1 MTQIQSSIFR
11 NRAFVLLF
19 IASIFAVTGFSMF
32 LTTTTWYV
40 ITDLNL
46 PSLLGIVLIVITV
59 PRLVMMTYGG
69 VLADNY
75 KKSTIM
81 FGTNLIQA
89 VLLLIIT
96 LLVWN
101 NAMSLVSLLV
111 LAGLFGMLD
120 AFFGP
125 ASTSLLPKIVDRPQL
140 QKANAY
146 FQSVDQVS
154 FILGPVLAGLIMEVA
169 DVSTSFFVAFI
180 LVSLSAIII
189 FPPVIKEAAVENKV
203 KQSQIENLKEGFN
216 YVRSSNFLLIGMLI
230 LITLNFFVFGTL
242 HIAIPLLV
250 DIYGGSPINLSYM
263 EMSLSIGMVFG
274 TLILGRYIVAKKG
287 RMSLYGLLATVIFYI
302 IFSFMDNL
310 TLLPIMLLF
319 IGLAMSFVFIPFF
332 TAAQEITENRM
343 MGRVMSLI
351 FLAMNGF
358 DPIAYA
364 LVSGLTSIG
373 VPVQF
378 ILLGFGSI
386 GLIITITIFV
396 KAREF
401 QKLVT

>member
-1 MTQIQSSIFR
+1 MHTSLIK
-11 NRAFVLLF
+11 NRTFVLLF
-19 IASIFAVTGFSMF
+19 AASIFAVTGFSMF

-40 ITDLNL
+40 ITDLGL
-46 PSLLGIVLIVITV
+46 PSLLGIVLIVISV
-59 PRLVMMTYGG
+59 PRLLMMTYGG

-89 VLLLIIT
+89 ILLLCIT
-96 LLVWN
+96 LLVWSDV
-101 NAMSLVSLLV
+101 MTLTFLMIF
-111 LAGLFGMLD
+111 AGLFGMLD

-146 FQSVDQVS
+146 FQGVDQVS
-154 FILGPVLAGLIMEVA
+154 FILGPVLAGIIMEFFN
-169 DVSTSFFVAFI
+169 VSTSFLAASV
-180 LVSLSAIII
+180 LVSLSALIIL
-189 FPPVIKEAAVENKV
+189 PPFIKEAAVENKV

-216 YVRSSNFLLIGMLI
+216 YVRQSNFLLIGMLV

-242 HIAIPLLV
+242 HVAIPLLV
-250 DIYGGSPINLSYM
+250 DIYGGTPINLSYM

-274 TLILGRYIVAKKG
+274 TLILGRYIIGKKG
-287 RMSLYGLLATVIFYI
+287 RVSLFGLLATVIFYI

-310 TLLPIMLLF
+310 TLLPVMLLF
-319 IGLAMSFVFIPFF
+319 IGFAMSFVFIPFF

-364 LVSGLTSIG
+364 LVSGLASLGI
-373 VPVQF
+373 PVQF
-378 ILLGFGSI
+378 ILLGFGTA
-386 GLIITITIFV
+386 GLLITTVIFV
-396 KAREF
+396 KAKEF
-401 QKLVT
+401 QKLIT

>member
-1 MTQIQSSIFR
+1 MNTSLIK
-11 NRAFVLLF
+11 NRTFVLLF
-19 IASIFAVTGFSMF
+19 VASIFAVTGFSMF

-40 ITDLNL
+40 ITDLDM

-59 PRLVMMTYGG
+59 PRLIMMTYGG
-69 VLADNY
+69 ILADNY

-81 FGTNLIQA
+81 FGTNSAQA
-89 VLLLIIT
+89 VLLLCIT

-101 NAMSLVSLLV
+101 DAMTLMALLSF
-111 LAGLFGMLD
+111 AGLFGMLD

-146 FQSVDQVS
+146 FQGVDQVS
-154 FILGPVLAGLIMEVA
+154 FILGPVLAGMIMEVF
-169 DVSTSFFVAFI
+169 DVSISFFVAFI
-180 LVSLSAIII
+180 LVSLSALIIL
-189 FPPVIKEAAVENKV
+189 PPFIKEAAVENKV
-203 KQSQIENLKEGFN
+203 KQSQVENLKEGFN
-216 YVRSSNFLLIGMLI
+216 YVRQSNFLLIGMLI

-250 DIYGGSPINLSYM
+250 DVYGGTPINLSYM
-263 EMSLSIGMVFG
+263 EMSLSIGMVLG
-274 TLILGRYIVAKKG
+274 TLILGRYIIAKKG

-319 IGLAMSFVFIPFF
+319 IGFAMSFVFIPFF

-364 LVSGLTSIG
+364 LVSGLTTFGI
-373 VPVQF
+373 PVQF

-386 GLIITITIFV
+386 GLLITVVIFM
-396 KAREF
+396 KAKEF
-401 QKLVT
+401 QKLTT

>member
-1 MTQIQSSIFR
+1 MHTSLIR
-11 NRAFVLLF
+11 NRTFVLLF
-19 IASIFAVTGFSMF
+19 AASIFAVTGFSMF

-40 ITDLNL
+40 ITDMGL
-46 PSLLGIVLIVITV
+46 PSLLGIVLIVISV
-59 PRLVMMTYGG
+59 PRLLMMTYGG

-89 VLLLIIT
+89 ILLLCIT

-101 NAMSLVSLLV
+101 EVMTLAFLLV
-111 LAGLFGMLD
+111 FAGLFGMLD

-146 FQSVDQVS
+146 FQGVDQVS
-154 FILGPVLAGLIMEVA
+154 FILGPVLAGLIMEFFN
-169 DVSTSFFVAFI
+169 VSTSFFVAFI
-180 LVSLSAIII
+180 LVSLSALIIL
-189 FPPVIKEAAVENKV
+189 PPFIKEAAVENKL
-203 KQSQIENLKEGFN
+203 KQSQMDNLKEGFN
-216 YVRSSNFLLIGMLI
+216 YVRQSNFLLIGMLV

-242 HIAIPLLV
+242 HVAIPLLV
-250 DIYGGSPINLSYM
+250 DVYGGTPINLSYM

-274 TLILGRYIVAKKG
+274 TLILGRYIIAKKG
-287 RMSLYGLLATVIFYI
+287 RVSLFGLLATVVFYI

-319 IGLAMSFVFIPFF
+319 IGFAMSFVFIPFF

-358 DPIAYA
+358 DPVAYA
-364 LVSGLTSIG
+364 LVSGLAALG
-373 VPVQF
+373 MPVQF
-378 ILLGFGSI
+378 ILLGFGIS
-386 GLIITITIFV
+386 GLLITTVIFI
-396 KAREF
+396 KAKEF

>member
-1 MTQIQSSIFR
+1 MQTPLIK
-11 NRAFVLLF
+11 NRTFILLF
-19 IASIFAVTGFSMF
+19 TASIFAVTGFSMF

-46 PSLLGIVLIVITV
+46 PSLLGIVLIAITV
-59 PRLVMMTYGG
+59 PRLLMMTYGG

-81 FGTNLIQA
+81 FGTNLAQA
-89 VLLLIIT
+89 VLLLCIT

-101 NAMSLVSLLV
+101 DLMALTFLLIF
-111 LAGLFGMLD
+111 AGLFGMLD

-146 FQSVDQVS
+146 FQGVDQVS
-154 FILGPVLAGLIMEVA
+154 FILGPVLAGMIMEFFN
-169 DVSTSFFVAFI
+169 VSASFFVAFI
-180 LVSLSAIII
+180 LVSLSALIIL
-189 FPPVIKEAAVENKV
+189 PPFIKEAAVENKL
-203 KQSQIENLKEGFN
+203 KQSQMENLKEGFD
-216 YVRSSNFLLIGMLI
+216 YVRQSNFLLTGMLI

-242 HIAIPLLV
+242 HVAIPLLV
-250 DIYGGSPINLSYM
+250 DIYGGTPINLSYM

-274 TLILGRYIVAKKG
+274 TLILGRYIIAKKG
-287 RMSLYGLLATVIFYI
+287 RVSLFGLLGTVIFYI

-310 TLLPIMLLF
+310 TLLPFMLLF
-319 IGLAMSFVFIPFF
+319 IGFAMSFVFIPFF

-364 LVSGLTSIG
+364 LVSGLASFGI
-373 VPVQF
+373 PVQF
-378 ILLGFGSI
+378 ILLGFGSA
-386 GLIITITIFV
+386 GLMITVIIFI
-396 KAREF
+396 KAKEF